1 MEIRCPSRIG
11 DSGRGSD
18 IVPQQTKKPASRPL
32 GGWAAQTGGETRVAK
47 TPITIGEQLAAGDP
61 EAFAALYDRLAIRL
75 FNTARSMTD
84 SLPDAEDTVHDV
96 FVELA
101 RSRDRLA
108 RVTDLDAY
116 IFTMLRHAVSRR
128 RRRRDVDRRA
138 IDSIG
143 RRRAEAGSFTTQP
156 AEPVDDALTAAV
168 ATLPPAQ
175 REVLALKVDGGLT
188 FAEIAAV
195 IGTSINTAAS
205 RYRYALEKL
214 RTTITVS
221 EAVR

>member
-1 MEIRCPSRIG
+1 M
-11 DSGRGSD
+11 
-18 IVPQQTKKPASRPL
+18 
-32 GGWAAQTGGETRVAK
+32 AAQSGGEKRVAK
-47 TPITIGEQLAAGDP
+47 TLAEQLAAGDP
-61 EAFAALYDRLAIRL
+61 EAFAALYDRLAVRL
-75 FNTARSMTD
+75 FNTARTMTD

-108 RVTDLDAY
+108 RITDLDAY
-116 IFTMLRHAVSRR
+116 IFTMLRHAISRR

-138 IDSIG
+138 IDTVA
-143 RRRAEAGSFTTQP
+143 RQRVEAGRFATQP
-156 AEPVDDALTAAV
+156 AELPDDALTAAV
-168 ATLPPAQ
+168 AGLPPAQ

-205 RYRYALEKL
+205 RYRYAIETI
-214 RTTITVS
+214 RATITHP
-221 EAVR
+221 EAIR

>member
-1 MEIRCPSRIG
+1 
-11 DSGRGSD
+11 
-18 IVPQQTKKPASRPL
+18 V
-32 GGWAAQTGGETRVAK
+32 AAQSGGEKRVAN
-47 TPITIGEQLAAGDP
+47 TPTTIGEQLAAGDP
-61 EAFAALYDRLAIRL
+61 EAFAALYDRLAVRL
-75 FNTARSMTD
+75 FNTARTMTD

-108 RVTDLDAY
+108 RITDLDAY

-138 IDSIG
+138 IDTVG
-143 RRRAEAGSFTTQP
+143 RQRAQAGRFTMQP
-156 AEPVDDALTAAV
+156 SETANDELAAAV
-168 ATLPPAQ
+168 AGLPPAQ
-175 REVLALKVDGGLT
+175 REVLALKIDGGLT

-205 RYRYALEKL
+205 RYRYAIENI
-214 RTTITVS
+214 RATITHP

>member
-1 MEIRCPSRIG
+1 MA
-11 DSGRGSD
+11 
-18 IVPQQTKKPASRPL
+18 KKL
-32 GGWAAQTGGETRVAK
+32 E
-47 TPITIGEQLAAGDP
+47 EQLAAGDP
-61 EAFAALYDRLAIRL
+61 EAFAALYDRLAVRL
-75 FNTARSMTD
+75 FNTARTMTD
-84 SLPDAEDTVHDV
+84 SLPEAEDTLHDV

-108 RVTDLDAY
+108 RITDLDAY
-116 IFTMLRHAVSRR
+116 VFTMLRHAVSRR
-128 RRRRDVDRRA
+128 RRRRDGDRRA

-156 AEPVDDALTAAV
+156 VELLDNALTTAV
-168 ATLPPAQ
+168 AGLPPAQ
-175 REVLALKVDGGLT
+175 REVLALKIDGGLT

-195 IGTSINTAAS
+195 IGTSINTSAS

-221 EAVR
+221 ETVR

>member
-1 MEIRCPSRIG
+1 
-11 DSGRGSD
+11 
-18 IVPQQTKKPASRPL
+18 
-32 GGWAAQTGGETRVAK
+32 VAK
-47 TPITIGEQLAAGDP
+47 TLGEQLAAADP
-61 EAFAALYDRLAIRL
+61 EAFAALYDRLALRL
-75 FNTARSMTD
+75 FHTARTLTD

-108 RVTDLDAY
+108 GIANLDAY

-138 IDSIG
+138 IDVVG
-143 RRRAEAGSFTTQP
+143 RQRAEAGQFTTQP
-156 AEPVDDALTAAV
+156 VETSDDELTTAV
-168 ATLPPAQ
+168 AGLPPAQ
-175 REVLALKVDGGLT
+175 REVLALKIDGGLT

-214 RTTITVS
+214 RTTIADTK
-221 EAVR
+221 AVR

>member
-1 MEIRCPSRIG
+1 
-11 DSGRGSD
+11 
-18 IVPQQTKKPASRPL
+18 
-32 GGWAAQTGGETRVAK
+32 VAK
-47 TPITIGEQLAAGDP
+47 TPTTISQQLAAGDS
-61 EAFAALYDRLAIRL
+61 EAFAALYDRLATRL
-75 FNTARSMTD
+75 FHTARTMTD
-84 SLPDAEDTVHDV
+84 SLSDAEDIVHDV

-108 RVTDLDAY
+108 RITDLDAY

-138 IDSIG
+138 IDTVA
-143 RRRAEAGSFTTQP
+143 RQRVEAGRFTTQP
-156 AEPVDDALTAAV
+156 AEPVDDELTAAV
-168 ATLPPAQ
+168 AALPADQ
-175 REVLALKVDGGLT
+175 REVIALKIDGGLT

-195 IGTSINTAAS
+195 IGTSLNTAAS

>member
-1 MEIRCPSRIG
+1 
-11 DSGRGSD
+11 
-18 IVPQQTKKPASRPL
+18 
-32 GGWAAQTGGETRVAK
+32 VAR
-47 TPITIGEQLAAGDP
+47 TPTEIGEQLAAGDP
-61 EAFAALYDRLAIRL
+61 EAFAALYDRLAVRL
-75 FNTARSMTD
+75 FNTARTMTD
-84 SLPDAEDTVHDV
+84 SLPDAEDTVHDL

-108 RVTDLDAY
+108 RITELDAY

-156 AEPVDDALTAAV
+156 VELADDALTTAV

-175 REVLALKVDGGLT
+175 REVLSLKIDGGLT

-205 RYRYALEKL
+205 RYRYAIENIRATLTHPE
-214 RTTITVS
+214 S
-221 EAVR
+221 VR

>member
-1 MEIRCPSRIG
+1 
-11 DSGRGSD
+11 
-18 IVPQQTKKPASRPL
+18 
-32 GGWAAQTGGETRVAK
+32 VAK
-47 TPITIGEQLAAGDP
+47 TPTTIGEQLATGDP
-61 EAFAALYDRLAIRL
+61 EAFAALYDRLAVRL
-75 FNTARSMTD
+75 FNTARTMTD

-108 RVTDLDAY
+108 RITDLDAY

-128 RRRRDVDRRA
+128 QRRRDVDRRA
-138 IDSIG
+138 IDTVG
-143 RRRAEAGSFTTQP
+143 RQRAAADRFTTQP
-156 AEPVDDALTAAV
+156 VETPNDELTAAV
-168 ATLPPAQ
+168 AGLPPAQ

-214 RTTITVS
+214 RTTITSS